1 MRAPFALLTLAG
13 AAGAAMLASA
23 PATAQPLPPGSYQS
37 QCRDLRMEGTF
48 LSASCRIPGGGGW
61 GQSAINVPGCQGRE
75 IYVGP
80 DGGLACNV
88 NERPIT
94 RPIPPEAY
102 PPPGTRPPPRPE
114 PPIVRPPP
122 GGGWGGGSITVYERR
137 GFRGASQRFND
148 DVFNLGRNRLND
160 RIRSIE
166 VSRRGAWE
174 VCEHANF
181 RGRCRIVS
189 NDVADTR
196 SINLEDA
203 ISSFRRVR

>member
-1 MRAPFALLTLAG
+1 MRASLALLTLAG
-13 AAGAAMLASA
+13 AAGATLLAAA
-23 PATAQPLPPGSYQS
+23 PAASQPLPPGSYQS
-37 QCRDLRMEGTF
+37 QCRDLQMQGTF

-61 GQSAINVPGCQGRE
+61 AQSAINIPGCQGRE

-102 PPPGTRPPPRPE
+102 PPPGTRPPPPG
-114 PPIVRPPP
+114 VRPPP

-137 GFRGASQRFND
+137 GFRGASQRFGD
-148 DVFNLGRNRLND
+148 DVPNLGRSGLND
-160 RIRSIE
+160 NIRSIR
-166 VSRRGAWE
+166 VSGRGAWE
-174 VCEHANF
+174 VCEHAGY
-181 RGRCRIVS
+181 RGRCRMVR
-189 NDVADTR
+189 NDVADAR
-196 SINLEDA
+196 VIGLEDA